1 MAISYKI
8 SLTVVLKPFEF
19 SSLLI
24 LEGIQNEIGSIDFYQ
39 NLGIFIS
46 CLKQT
51 LKHFSNDKDIFLGG
65 VGALKVTKAL
75 DLVHFS
81 IYFPRGLNV
90 SRCNVSLLAYLD
102 DFTSD
107 IYDEAIFIIQTNS
120 MFPFF
125 LRGPLSITKI
135 ELNTQNM

>member
-120 MFPFF
+120 MLPIF
-125 LRGPLSITKI
+125 LRGRLSITKI
-135 ELNTQNM
+135 

>member
-8 SLTVVLKPFEF
+8 SLTVDLKAFEF
-19 SSLLI
+19 SSVLI
-24 LEGIQNEIGSIDFYQ
+24 QERLQNEIGNIDFYQ

-51 LKHFSNDKDIFLGG
+51 FKHFSNDKDIFLGG

-81 IYFPRGLNV
+81 IYFPRGLNL
-90 SRCNVSLLAYLD
+90 SRCNVSLLSYFD
-102 DFTSD
+102 DLTSD
-107 IYDEAIFIIQTNS
+107 IYDEAIIIIRTKS
-120 MFPFF
+120 MFPIF
-125 LRGPLSITKI
+125 LRGGLNIAKI
-135 ELNTQNM
+135 

>member
-24 LEGIQNEIGSIDFYQ
+24 LEGIENEIGNIDFHQ
-39 NLGIFIS
+39 NLGIFFS

-65 VGALKVTKAL
+65 G
-75 DLVHFS
+75 
-81 IYFPRGLNV
+81 
-90 SRCNVSLLAYLD
+90 RC
-102 DFTSD
+102 
-107 IYDEAIFIIQTNS
+107 
-120 MFPFF
+120 P
-125 LRGPLSITKI
+125 
-135 ELNTQNM
+135 

>member
-24 LEGIQNEIGSIDFYQ
+24 LEGIENEIGNIDFYQ

-51 LKHFSNDKDIFLGG
+51 LNHFSNDKDIFLGG
-65 VGALKVTKAL
+65 G
-75 DLVHFS
+75 
-81 IYFPRGLNV
+81 
-90 SRCNVSLLAYLD
+90 RC
-102 DFTSD
+102 
-107 IYDEAIFIIQTNS
+107 
-120 MFPFF
+120 P
-125 LRGPLSITKI
+125 
-135 ELNTQNM
+135 

>member
-39 NLGIFIS
+39 NLGIFFS

-81 IYFPRGLNV
+81 IYFPRGRNL
-90 SRCNVSLLAYLD
+90 SGCNVSLLSYFD

-120 MFPFF
+120 MFPIF
-125 LRGPLSITKI
+125 LRGRLSIRF
-135 ELNTQNM
+135 N

>member
-8 SLTVVLKPFEF
+8 SLTVDLKAFEF
-19 SSLLI
+19 SSVLI
-24 LEGIQNEIGSIDFYQ
+24 QERLQNEIGNIDFYQ

-51 LKHFSNDKDIFLGG
+51 FKHFSNDKDIFLGG

-81 IYFPRGLNV
+81 IYFPRGQNL
-90 SRCNVSLLAYLD
+90 SGCYVSLLSYFD

-107 IYDEAIFIIQTNS
+107 IYDEAILIIQTRS
-120 MFPFF
+120 MFPIF
-125 LRGPLSITKI
+125 LRGGLSITKI
-135 ELNTQNM
+135 ELSTQNM